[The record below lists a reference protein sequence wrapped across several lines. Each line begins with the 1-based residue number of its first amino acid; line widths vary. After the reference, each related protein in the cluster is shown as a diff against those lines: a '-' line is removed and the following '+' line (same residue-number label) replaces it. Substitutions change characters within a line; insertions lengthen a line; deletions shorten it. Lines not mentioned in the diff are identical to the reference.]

1 MIPVDYLIHAKWLI
15 PCEDQHTVL
24 ENYSMAL
31 ADGKIL
37 AIVPT
42 AEANN
47 TYHAR
52 ENIDYA
58 QHVVMPGLVNCHTHL
73 PMNLFRG
80 LADDLELMDW
90 LNNYIWPAERKVV
103 SDEFVYDGARL
114 AMAEMIKGGIT
125 CFNDMFFYRHAIARA
140 AEQVGMRAHIGI
152 HMMNIPSPDFET
164 PQEYQANAAAFC
176 EKYRDHALIQPTLA
190 PHSTYTT
197 ELANLAHLPE
207 LAERYN
213 LQINIH
219 LQENAEEVAMSLTN
233 HKLRPLQRLDSIGLV
248 SPRLIAIHMT
258 QLDERDLAII
268 AEKKP
273 NIVHCPESN
282 LKLVCGICP
291 IEQLHQLGI
300 NVAIGTDSAASNND
314 LDLFSEMRTAALI
327 GKLAAKDPKA
337 VSAGRALLLGTQ
349 NGAAALGKQDVF
361 GTLSAGKSA
370 DFIAINLDDIDT
382 IPIYH
387 PISQLIYSGNR
398 KQVSDSW
405 VHGKQLMKNRK
416 LLTLD
421 EKELFAKAQ
430 YWSKKIK
437 NAI

>member
-1 MIPVDYLIHAKWLI
+1 MIQVDHLIHAKWLI
-15 PCEDQHTVL
+15 PCEDHHTVL
-24 ENYSMAL
+24 EDYSMVI
-31 ADGKIL
+31 ADGSIIAIL
-37 AIVPT
+37 PT
-42 AEANN
+42 AEAKK
-47 TYHAR
+47 TYAAKEHI
-52 ENIDYA
+52 EYSTHI
-58 QHVVMPGLVNCHTHL
+58 VMPGLVNGHTHL

-103 SDEFVYDGARL
+103 SDEFVYDGALL
-114 AMAEMIKGGIT
+114 AMGEMLRGGIT
-125 CFNDMFFYRHAIARA
+125 CFNDMFFYRHATARA
-140 AEQVGMRAHIGI
+140 AETVGMRAHIGI
-152 HMMNIPSPDFET
+152 HMMNVPSPDFET
-164 PQEYQANAAAFC
+164 PEEYLENAAAFS
-176 EKYRDHALIQPTLA
+176 EKYRNHPLIQPTLA

-197 ELANLAHLPE
+197 ELANLAHLGE
-207 LAERYN
+207 MAERYD

-233 HKLRPLQRLDSIGLV
+233 HKMRPLQRLDSIGLV

-258 QLDERDLAII
+258 QLDERDLEIVA
-268 AEKKP
+268 AKKP

-291 IEQLHQLGI
+291 VEQLQQLGV

-337 VSAGRALLLGTQ
+337 LSAGRALLLGTK
-349 NGAAALGKQDVF
+349 NGAAALGKGAVF
-361 GTLSAGKSA
+361 GTLAAGKSA
-370 DFIAINLDDIDT
+370 DFIAINMDNLDA
-382 IPIYH
+382 IPLYH
-387 PISQLIYSGNR
+387 PISQLIYAGNR
-398 KQVSDSW
+398 NQVSDAW
-405 VHGKQLMKNRK
+405 VRGKQLMKNRK

-421 EKELFAKAQ
+421 EKELFEKAQ
-430 YWSKKIK
+430 YWSKTIK